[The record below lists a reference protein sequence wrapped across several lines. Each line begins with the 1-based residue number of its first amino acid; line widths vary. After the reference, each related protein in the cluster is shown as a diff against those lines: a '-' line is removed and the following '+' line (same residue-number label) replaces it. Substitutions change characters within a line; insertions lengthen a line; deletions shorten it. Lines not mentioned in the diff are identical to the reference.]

1 MLTPPSPDLSPD
13 DIVLILVTAGS
24 QADAHTLAHTLVS
37 EGLAACV
44 NLWPV
49 TSVYRW
55 QGQVEETAE
64 YQMLIKTCHK
74 RLPELET
81 CLQHHH
87 AYEVPEFLGVPCRF
101 SSVAY
106 GNWLRAQVEQ

>member
-1 MLTPPSPDLSPD
+1 MSPE

-24 QADAHTLAHTLVS
+24 QAEAQTLAHTLVS

-55 QGQVEETAE
+55 QGQMEQAEE
-64 YQMLIKTCHK
+64 YQMLIKTCRG
-74 RLPELET
+74 RLPELAT
-81 CLQHHH
+81 SLYHHH
-87 AYEVPEFLGVPCRF
+87 AYEVPEFLGVPCQF
-101 SSVAY
+101 SSEAY
-106 GNWLRAQVEQ
+106 GTWLRAQVSR